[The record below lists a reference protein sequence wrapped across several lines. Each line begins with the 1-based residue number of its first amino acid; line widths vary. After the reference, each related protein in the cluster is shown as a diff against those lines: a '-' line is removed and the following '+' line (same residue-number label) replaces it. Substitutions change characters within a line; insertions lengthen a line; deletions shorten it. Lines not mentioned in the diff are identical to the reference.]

1 MIYSND
7 SYHVLVPSSY
17 PVKSQI
23 LVGWRLE
30 NKTKN
35 EFYFF
40 GDKEILR
47 QYPPESQRKSPRLAE
62 QLTSVGHRPNE
73 DGSRSPV
80 RL

>member
-1 MIYSND
+1 MVYSKD

-35 EFYFF
+35 ECYC
-40 GDKEILR
+40 E
-47 QYPPESQRKSPRLAE
+47 RKSPGLAE

-80 RL
+80 RLYSGCRRAGPALL

>member
-35 EFYFF
+35 EFYC
-40 GDKEILR
+40 
-47 QYPPESQRKSPRLAE
+47 QRKSPRLAE

>member
-1 MIYSND
+1 MVYSND

-35 EFYFF
+35 E
-40 GDKEILR
+40 LHC
-47 QYPPESQRKSPRLAE
+47 QRKSPRLAE

>member
-1 MIYSND
+1 MVFSND
-7 SYHVLVPSSY
+7 SFHVLVPSSY

-30 NKTKN
+30 NISKN
-35 EFYFF
+35 EFYC
-40 GDKEILR
+40 
-47 QYPPESQRKSPRLAE
+47 QRKSPRLAGE
-62 QLTSVGHRPNE
+62 LTNVGRRPNE